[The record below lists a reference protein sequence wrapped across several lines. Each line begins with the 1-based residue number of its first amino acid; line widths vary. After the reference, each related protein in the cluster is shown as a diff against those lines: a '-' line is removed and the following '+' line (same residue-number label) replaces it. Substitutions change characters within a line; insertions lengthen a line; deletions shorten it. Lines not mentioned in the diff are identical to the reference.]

1 MDTTL
6 LLTSLSG
13 KRRQSE
19 SESETSEQLDEQSR
33 RLQLVLLS
41 GALRCVALRHYST
54 LYVFV
59 VFVVRGKGTES
70 QQVAQKCLFKKKSR
84 KSKRKVKRKRALCDM
99 KRQDEI
105 SLMCGAMET
114 LKEKNMWRQV
124 IVRRSCHIP

>member
-41 GALRCVALRHYST
+41 GALRCVAPLLYS
-54 LYVFV
+54 LCVF

-84 KSKRKVKRKRALCDM
+84 KSKRKVKRKRALYDM